1 MMKEER
7 KEKIL
12 GELDKHTQKL
22 VVIKQTGFISSKF
35 FINSLTYE
43 IKLDTLTL
51 RDEKANIYIS
61 INLNQVYKVET
72 SKNSIQMF
80 LDNDTEICI
89 QI

>member
-1 MMKEER
+1 MMKEEQ

-12 GELDKHTQKL
+12 GELNKHAQKPI
-22 VVIKQTGFISSKF
+22 VINQTGFISSQF
-35 FINSLTYE
+35 YINSLTYGIE
-43 IKLDTLTL
+43 LDILTIK
-51 RDEKANIYIS
+51 DEKEEIYLS